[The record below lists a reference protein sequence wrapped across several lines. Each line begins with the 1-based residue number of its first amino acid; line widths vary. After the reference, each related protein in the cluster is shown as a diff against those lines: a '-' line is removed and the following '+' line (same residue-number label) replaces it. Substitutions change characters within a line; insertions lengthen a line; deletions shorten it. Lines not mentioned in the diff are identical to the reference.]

1 MAKSL
6 DKVLQADGSYKWEL
20 VELTSDY
27 IKSLESPA
35 EPEAAPAQC
44 PAIAPLQC
52 PAPTR
57 KPRKSI
63 DS

>member
-6 DKVLQADGSYKWEL
+6 DRVLQADGSYKWEL

-27 IKSLESPA
+27 IKSLESPVD
-35 EPEAAPAQC
+35 PQTAPAQY
-44 PAIAPLQC
+44 

-57 KPRKSI
+57 KPRKST

>member
-20 VELTSDY
+20 VELTSEY
-27 IKSLESPA
+27 IKSLESPV

-57 KPRKSI
+57 KPRKST

>member
-20 VELTSDY
+20 VELNSDY
-27 IKSLESPA
+27 IKSLESPV
-35 EPEAAPAQC
+35 EPPAPAQC
-44 PAIAPLQC
+44 PAVAPLQC

-57 KPRKSI
+57 KTRKPTEI
-63 DS
+63 